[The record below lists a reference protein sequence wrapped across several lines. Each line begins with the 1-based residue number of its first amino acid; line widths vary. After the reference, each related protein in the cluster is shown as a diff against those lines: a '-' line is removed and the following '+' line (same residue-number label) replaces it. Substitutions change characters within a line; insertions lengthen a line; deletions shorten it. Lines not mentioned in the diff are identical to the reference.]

1 MATEGYLVSPKLLQQ
16 IQNTVRHYLN
26 LYGGGGTHG
35 YSSQG
40 QIHRQVIL
48 AGDLLAAVDTL
59 TDPSF
64 AQAVVLRRK
73 DNGDLETT
81 AEQITIVNRFENISV
96 DADTYA
102 KAEWIDGE
110 WQLYAADCPAGSVGS
125 MMSSGGGGASSG
137 ATPPGESI

>member
-1 MATEGYLVSPKLLQQ
+1 MKRTPTKQTTRREFKPLKDGS
-16 IQNTVRHYLN
+16 IQRL
-26 LYGGGGTHG
+26 
-35 YSSQG
+35 
-40 QIHRQVIL
+40 QVIL
-48 AGDLLAAVDTL
+48 SGDLLAAVDTL

-64 AQAVVLRRK
+64 AQAVVLRK
-73 DNGDLETT
+73 KSNGDMETT
-81 AEQITIVNRFENISV
+81 TRQITIVNRFENISV

-110 WQLYAADCPAGSVGS
+110 WQLYAADCPGGSAGSS